1 MKKVAKSKSIKAPKL
16 SGSRG
21 KIKAAEPSIPSEEP
35 SEADLAAAEV
45 EAKEALNGNG
55 ATGTA
60 ENQGLGIW
68 AQSPEKQE
76 RLRELIKLAREQGY
90 LTYDDLHEALP
101 ETVTKPEQV
110 EAVLIFLRN
119 FEIDVIEASEVDR
132 YKKPAREEDGSEAV
146 VAEEKP
152 EKLDIFA
159 RWGRCRF

>member
-101 ETVTKPEQV
+101 ETVT
-110 EAVLIFLRN
+110 
-119 FEIDVIEASEVDR
+119 
-132 YKKPAREEDGSEAV
+132 
-146 VAEEKP
+146 
-152 EKLDIFA
+152 
-159 RWGRCRF
+159 